1 MSMEYMIGKKYP
13 AIMNDKVTCFSVLE
27 IEEHECLIQ
36 WQDGDVEWAYIL
48 DMNRWVLD
56 SCRDKE

>member
-1 MSMEYMIGKKYP
+1 MDYRIGQKYSV
-13 AIMNDKVTCFSVLE
+13 IMNGKLTFFSVLE
-27 IEEHECLIQ
+27 MEEHECLIE

-56 SCRDKE
+56 SRQDEE

>member
-1 MSMEYMIGKKYP
+1 MIGKKYR
-13 AIMNDKVTCFSVLE
+13 AIMNDKDTCFSVLE